1 MPKWFRPTSGRC
13 EGAWL
18 SAAEV
23 KVAERDLLVL
33 VVDMYTRYSSS
44 RSSENSEWKQLC
56 GKRASRGRPSSDD
69 VIDRIQASSLPS
81 GTGYFASVTRPRP
94 GGPKPP
100 KTEQLA
106 GSAGGAP
113 KDSCLPPSL
122 TRSLITSYEQH
133 VRNEPRQGRRSVDR
147 VTARL
152 LAPRLSPSP
161 HLAPHPTDR
170 VTDLRRVRSLTCRPR
185 IGTDS
190 GRVEPA

>member
-1 MPKWFRPTSGRC
+1 MPSWFSTSGRC
-13 EGAWL
+13 EGARL

-33 VVDMYTRYSSS
+33 VVDMFTRYSSG
-44 RSSENSEWKQLC
+44 RSSENSQWKQLC
-56 GKRASRGRPSSDD
+56 CSSVARKTQRRRHRLGSSFEPPLRHRLLRFGYSAAARNAQAPKNRAARRQRGR
-69 VIDRIQASSLPS
+69 
-81 GTGYFASVTRPRP
+81 
-94 GGPKPP
+94 
-100 KTEQLA
+100 
-106 GSAGGAP
+106 SAERT
-113 KDSCLPPSL
+113 CLPPSL
-122 TRSLITSYEQH
+122 TRSLITSYEH

-152 LAPRLSPSP
+152 LAPRSSPSP

-185 IGTDS
+185 VHTDS